1 MKMKK
6 LLALISASA
15 FLLAACDDVD
25 TPADDD
31 DSAAVEEDTEAEAT
45 ESEEA
50 EEEAD
55 TEGETAGTDDEVE
68 DEPEESEL
76 LSIGESITID
86 DITMTITNAEFTDER
101 NQFEEADPEN
111 VIAIYYTL
119 ENGTDDDY
127 GYGMDFD
134 VYVDGSQADTYPNDN
149 SMGSVSS
156 GRSTDGVAHYAVNGE
171 TIEVEWEPLFSFSG
185 EKGIW
190 DVTP

>member
-1 MKMKK
+1 MEMKK

-25 TPADDD
+25 TPTDDE
-31 DSAAVEEDTEAEAT
+31 DSAAVEDDTEADAT
-45 ESEEA
+45 ESEEVEEDVNADEENA
-50 EEEAD
+50 EANDEE
-55 TEGETAGTDDEVE
+55 G
-68 DEPEESEL
+68 PEESEL

-101 NQFEEADPEN
+101 NQFEEDEPEN

-119 ENGTDDDY
+119 ENDTDDDY

>member
-1 MKMKK
+1 MEMKK

-25 TPADDD
+25 TPTDDE
-31 DSAAVEEDTEAEAT
+31 DSAAVEDDTEADAS
-45 ESEEA
+45 ESEEVEEDA
-50 EEEAD
+50 DADEEEEA
-55 TEGETAGTDDEVE
+55 
-68 DEPEESEL
+68 EESEL

-101 NQFEEADPEN
+101 NQFEEDEPEN

-119 ENGTDDDY
+119 ENDTDDDY

>member
-1 MKMKK
+1 MKTKQ
-6 LLALISASA
+6 
-15 FLLAACDDVD
+15 
-25 TPADDD
+25 
-31 DSAAVEEDTEAEAT
+31 
-45 ESEEA
+45 
-50 EEEAD
+50 
-55 TEGETAGTDDEVE
+55 
-68 DEPEESEL
+68 
-76 LSIGESITID
+76 ITL
-86 DITMTITNAEFTDER
+86 NSG
-101 NQFEEADPEN
+101 EADPEN

>member
-1 MKMKK
+1 MEMKK

-25 TPADDD
+25 TPTDDE
-31 DSAAVEEDTEAEAT
+31 DSAAVEDDTEADAT
-45 ESEEA
+45 ESEEVEEDADADEENA
-50 EEEAD
+50 EANDEE
-55 TEGETAGTDDEVE
+55 
-68 DEPEESEL
+68 EPEESEL

-101 NQFEEADPEN
+101 NQFEEDEPEN

-119 ENGTDDDY
+119 ENDTDDDY

>member
-1 MKMKK
+1 MEMKK

-31 DSAAVEEDTEAEAT
+31 DSAAVEDDTEAEVT
-45 ESEEA
+45 ETEEV

-55 TEGETAGTDDEVE
+55 TEEETAEAE
-68 DEPEESEL
+68 EEPEDSEL

-101 NQFEEADPEN
+101 NQFEEDEPEH

-119 ENGTDDDY
+119 ENDTDDDY